1 MTTTGLRLQVQLVLI
16 LSAVFLL
23 ERSAQAADDVGKC
36 YLEKFVK
43 HIGYRGVLSTDAN
56 LASLDASLGD
66 EARCRYKVEYS
77 PCIGRA
83 IERLNSA
90 AKLGKTSPATQQAVL
105 KVDVVRR
112 IAEHDVEVVYNV
124 EKAGFFSSP
133 KFSSIRLSERFFGL
147 PIRAR
152 GKIAGA
158 DVKVWRDLCEL
169 GEMSEAKF
177 IKRIGSTE
185 KGPTN
190 R

>member
-1 MTTTGLRLQVQLVLI
+1 MTTTGLRLQIQLILV

-23 ERSAQAADDVGKC
+23 ETSAQAADDVGKC

-43 HIGYRGVLSTDAN
+43 HIGYQGVLSTDAN

-66 EARCRYKVEYS
+66 EARCRYKVEFS
-77 PCIGRA
+77 PCIGTA

-133 KFSSIRLSERFFGL
+133 KFSNIRLSERILRPPNSDAWKNCRSGRQSL
-147 PIRAR
+147 ERSLWVGGNER
-152 GKIAGA
+152 GQIYKK
-158 DVKVWRDLCEL
+158 DRLLRKSPD
-169 GEMSEAKF
+169 
-177 IKRIGSTE
+177 
-185 KGPTN
+185 
-190 R
+190 